1 MCRLYRFQFA
11 RFLKKHNINLIVSFV
26 VSTSS
31 KITSI
36 FYDFFHA
43 PLRISTMVFGSAFLL
58 LAQQVVLLLVMIQYH
73 NSIRDK
79 GNLHRPAI
87 IHPENSAWQHLY
99 VNADDASFLLLLGV
113 SREVFRMLL
122 NILYPHGSV
131 EGAGRQIGW
140 PFSLLPHAELG
151 LFYFSLAVWWTS
163 NICVWYLDLCP
174 VWVHNLWQ
182 NCWNWFHVS
191 YGIIL
196 LQR

>member
-1 MCRLYRFQFA
+1 M
-11 RFLKKHNINLIVSFV
+11 
-26 VSTSS
+26 STSS

-36 FYDFFHA
+36 FSNFFEA

-58 LAQQVVLLLVMIQYH
+58 LAQQVVLLLVTIQYH

-79 GNLHRPAI
+79 GNLYRPAI
-87 IHPENSAWQHLY
+87 VLPEHSAWQHLY
-99 VNADDASFLLLLGV
+99 VNADDTSFLLLTGV

-131 EGAGRQIGW
+131 DSAGRRRGR
-140 PFSLLPHAELG
+140 PRSLLPHAELG
-151 LFYFSLAVWWTS
+151 LFLFYIGSTMS
-163 NICVWYLDLCP
+163 IKHLCLIFGSVP
-174 VWVHNLWQ
+174 SVCSRNWQ